1 MVCETPCQDPDVSFH
16 INGGL
21 NRLRHA
27 CSWLWSVMP
36 CSSVQN
42 SEGVLALCPLCPTQ
56 NNKCFLPSFKHA
68 PFLDSTYLCF
78 FFLSIFISAF
88 SFPLPGPYGLFQY
101 TCLCFSVIGPR
112 TLLFSHSDSKRIST
126 STCQKSKF
134 QLFPQETISFVSY
147 PHQQSI
153 SHPTS

>member
-1 MVCETPCQDPDVSFH
+1 MPVAGFGQLCPVLQFRTQKVCWPYV
-16 INGGL
+16 L
-21 NRLRHA
+21 
-27 CSWLWSVMP
+27 
-36 CSSVQN
+36 SVQPKTTN
-42 SEGVLALCPLCPTQ
+42 VFCPPLNMLLSWIP
-56 NNKCFLPSFKHA
+56 LI
-68 PFLDSTYLCF
+68 YVF
-78 FFLSIFISAF
+78 FFFSIFISAF